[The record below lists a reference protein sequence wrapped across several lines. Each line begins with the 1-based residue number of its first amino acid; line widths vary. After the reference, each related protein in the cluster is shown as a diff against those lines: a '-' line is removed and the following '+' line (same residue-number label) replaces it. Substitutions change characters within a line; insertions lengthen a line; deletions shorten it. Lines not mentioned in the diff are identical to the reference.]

1 MQMLDVTF
9 SNQCR
14 GNSACGATE
23 WSGTVQYIHMLNASL
38 DHKVFPTHAGLDN
51 SGMYAAGPT
60 CPGDCGFAFSQV
72 VVYVSCSHAQITLS
86 QE

>member
-1 MQMLDVTF
+1 MTHAYNFQMQMLDVTF
-9 SNQCR
+9 SSQCR
-14 GNSACGATE
+14 ANSACGATE

-60 CPGDCGFAFSQV
+60 
-72 VVYVSCSHAQITLS
+72 
-86 QE
+86 